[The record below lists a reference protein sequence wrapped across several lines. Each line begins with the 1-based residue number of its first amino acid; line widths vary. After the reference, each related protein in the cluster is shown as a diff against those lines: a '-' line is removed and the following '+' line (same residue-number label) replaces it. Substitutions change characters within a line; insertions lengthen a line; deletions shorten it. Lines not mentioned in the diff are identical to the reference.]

1 MSKEDFE
8 QNKEALT
15 NIITSTI
22 LNILED
28 LGPEKTREISWFS
41 QDINKISKENK
52 QMVTLRIDADVL
64 KFFKNSGRFYQRR
77 INQVLKQFMENSQ
90 KEPNNVKLSNSF

>member
-15 NIITSTI
+15 NTIASTI

-41 QDINKISKENK
+41 QDVNKVFIS
-52 QMVTLRIDADVL
+52 D
-64 KFFKNSGRFYQRR
+64 
-77 INQVLKQFMENSQ
+77 
-90 KEPNNVKLSNSF
+90 

>member
-15 NIITSTI
+15 NTITSTI

-28 LGPEKTREISWFS
+28 LGPEKTREISWCS
-41 QDINKISKENK
+41 QDINKVSENK

-90 KEPNNVKLSNSF
+90 KEQTNAKLSNSF